1 MTHPP
6 AEMRAALLAVGKR
19 LTPDREL
26 LMDII
31 HQNPH
36 MGALDIHRLAQEK
49 RPRIGLATVYRTL
62 RLLEEL
68 GVVESERLGE
78 DHSHYEIRGR
88 DHLHLVCSGCG
99 KVLDVSSPI
108 DRAGIACQYGF
119 TVTGAR
125 LELVGVCAA
134 CRRNSRSRFRSAA

>member
-1 MTHPP
+1 MTHPR
-6 AEMRAALLAVGKR
+6 AEMRAALMAVGKR

-31 HQNPH
+31 HKNPH
-36 MGALDIHRLAQEK
+36 IGALDILRLAQEK

-68 GVVESERLGE
+68 GVVGSERLGE

-108 DRAGIACQYGF
+108 DRARIVRQYGF
-119 TVTGAR
+119 TVAESR
-125 LELVGVCAA
+125 LELVGVCAE
-134 CRRNSRSRFRSAA
+134 CRRKTGERP